1 MRHEVNRRRAATYLL
16 TIVTATIWLVGIFL
30 STETTAQQALG
41 TIIQSA
47 KAQDKKETPISTR
60 KPHRLIRKP
69 QSPSAAS
76 VVPVQ
81 PTTAGPSSFA
91 TPPVAL
97 EPDSTTSSKE
107 TSSESKNTGRLS
119 SIAAPLS
126 TVHIAPS
133 ATTTTGS
140 ISAGSAPT
148 GTIPLAA
155 AGKGNSSTSG
165 NGGGGGRSMNR
176 LAAEMPGLA
185 QLISPPSAPIPSIN
199 PAIGASPTSLSFAAT
214 AGGANPATKV
224 LSISNTGGGTLS
236 WTATDSATW
245 LTLSPASGT
254 GNGTVTLTATTGTL
268 TAGSYSGTV
277 TMSATGAVP
286 RTVPVTFTVA
296 AAPVPPA
303 IGASPTSLSFAATA
317 GGANPAAQV
326 LSISNTG
333 GGTLSWSAS
342 DTAAWLTLTPAS
354 GTGNGTLNANV
365 NTAGLATGT
374 YTSTITVAASGITS
388 RAVSVTLTVNAPA
401 SSSATLLW
409 NANTENDLA
418 GYKVYRATAS
428 GLYGVPIAT
437 LIGNVTNYVATGL
450 QVGTTYFFVVT
461 AYDSAG
467 NESIFS
473 NEVSKSIF

>member
-76 VVPVQ
+76 VVPLQ

-148 GTIPLAA
+148 GTIPLTAA
-155 AGKGNSSTSG
+155 STGKSSTSG
-165 NGGGGGRSMNR
+165 SGGGGGRSMNR

-199 PAIGASPTSLSFAAT
+199 PAISASPTSLSFAAT
-214 AGGANPATKV
+214 AGGANPAT
-224 LSISNTGGGTLS
+224 
-236 WTATDSATW
+236 
-245 LTLSPASGT
+245 
-254 GNGTVTLTATTGTL
+254 
-268 TAGSYSGTV
+268 
-277 TMSATGAVP
+277 
-286 RTVPVTFTVA
+286 
-296 AAPVPPA
+296 
-303 IGASPTSLSFAATA
+303 
-317 GGANPAAQV
+317 QV

-365 NTAGLATGT
+365 NTARLATGT

-409 NANTENDLA
+409 NANTEN
-418 GYKVYRATAS
+418 
-428 GLYGVPIAT
+428 
-437 LIGNVTNYVATGL
+437 
-450 QVGTTYFFVVT
+450 
-461 AYDSAG
+461 
-467 NESIFS
+467 
-473 NEVSKSIF
+473 